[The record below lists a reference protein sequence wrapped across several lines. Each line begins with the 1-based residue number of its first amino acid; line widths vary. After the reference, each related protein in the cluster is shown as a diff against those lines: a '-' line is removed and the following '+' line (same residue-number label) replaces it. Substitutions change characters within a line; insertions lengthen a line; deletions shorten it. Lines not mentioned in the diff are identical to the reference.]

1 MLRSISVVIF
11 ALVVCSCSSPRPSEV
26 KAAAGPPAV
35 AVAKVTRETLARELV
50 LAAEF
55 RPYQEV
61 DLHSKVAGY
70 LKQITVDVG
79 DRVRAG
85 QVIAVLEIPEMA
97 DEEAQAKAAKQHA
110 EAEVERV
117 KSDLERTK
125 SAHEAAHLSYQRLA
139 DVMKSRPNLIAR
151 QEIDDAFAKD
161 RVAEAQVATARAAIA
176 SAQQQISVSEAALA
190 RVRTLHAYTRIT
202 VPFAGVISK
211 RFADPGAMIQAG
223 TASSTQTMPLVR
235 VSEIDRL
242 RLVLAVPE
250 SAVPHI
256 HVGAPIAIR
265 VGALQRSFTGRVSRF
280 SSREQTSTRTME
292 TEVDIVNTKGDLVPG
307 MYADA
312 MVTLE
317 RKENALC
324 VPVTALN
331 IAEGK
336 ASVLLVGVDGKLEAR
351 NVTLGM
357 ETADRR
363 EILSGLAE
371 GDLIVAGKRGTLR
384 AGDTVRPHESK
395 GGQN

>member
-1 MLRSISVVIF
+1 VLRSISVVIF

-61 DLHSKVAGY
+61 DLHSKVAGF
-70 LKQITVDVG
+70 LKQISVDVG

-161 RVAEAQVATARAAIA
+161 RVAEAQVSTARAAIA

-250 SAVPHI
+250 SAVPRI

-265 VGALQRSFTGRVSRF
+265 VAALQRNFTGRVSRF

-292 TEVDIVNTKGDLVPG
+292 TEVDVMNTKGDLVPG

-324 VPVTALN
+324 VPVSALS
-331 IAEGK
+331 ISEGK
-336 ASVLLVGVDGKLEAR
+336 ASVLLVGPDGKLESR

-384 AGDTVRPHESK
+384 AGDTVRPRESK
-395 GGQN
+395 EGQN

>member
-1 MLRSISVVIF
+1 I
-11 ALVVCSCSSPRPSEV
+11 
-26 KAAAGPPAV
+26 
-35 AVAKVTRETLARELV
+35 

-70 LKQITVDVG
+70 LKQISVDVG

-97 DEEAQAKAAKQHA
+97 DEEAQATAAKKHA

-161 RVAEAQVATARAAIA
+161 RVAEAQVTTARAAIA

-223 TASSTQTMPLVR
+223 TAS
-235 VSEIDRL
+235 
-242 RLVLAVPE
+242 
-250 SAVPHI
+250 
-256 HVGAPIAIR
+256 
-265 VGALQRSFTGRVSRF
+265 
-280 SSREQTSTRTME
+280 
-292 TEVDIVNTKGDLVPG
+292 
-307 MYADA
+307 
-312 MVTLE
+312 
-317 RKENALC
+317 
-324 VPVTALN
+324 
-331 IAEGK
+331 
-336 ASVLLVGVDGKLEAR
+336 
-351 NVTLGM
+351 
-357 ETADRR
+357 
-363 EILSGLAE
+363 
-371 GDLIVAGKRGTLR
+371 
-384 AGDTVRPHESK
+384 
-395 GGQN
+395 

>member
-1 MLRSISVVIF
+1 
-11 ALVVCSCSSPRPSEV
+11 V

-35 AVAKVTRETLARELV
+35 PVAKVTRETLARELV

-70 LKQITVDVG
+70 LKQISVDVG

-139 DVMKSRPNLIAR
+139 DVMKARPNLIAR

-190 RVRTLHAYTRIT
+190 RVRTLSAYTRIT

-223 TASSTQTMPLVR
+223 TASNTQAMPLVR
-235 VSEIDRL
+235 LSEIDRL
-242 RLVLAVPE
+242 RLVLSVPE
-250 SAVPHI
+250 SAVPGI
-256 HVGAPIAIR
+256 RVGAPIEVR
-265 VGALQRSFTGRVSRF
+265 VGALHRNFTGHVSRF

-292 TEVDIVNTKGDLVPG
+292 TEVDVTNTKGDLVPG

-317 RKENALC
+317 RKENVLC
-324 VPVTALN
+324 VPVSALS
-331 IAEGK
+331 ISDGK
-336 ASVLLVGVDGKLEAR
+336 ASVLIVDVDGKLAAR
-351 NVTLGM
+351 EVTLGM

-363 EILSGLAE
+363 EVLSGLAE

-384 AGDTVRPHESK
+384 PGDTVRPRESK
-395 GGQN
+395 EGQN

>member
-1 MLRSISVVIF
+1 
-11 ALVVCSCSSPRPSEV
+11 
-26 KAAAGPPAV
+26 
-35 AVAKVTRETLARELV
+35 
-50 LAAEF
+50 
-55 RPYQEV
+55 
-61 DLHSKVAGY
+61 
-70 LKQITVDVG
+70 
-79 DRVRAG
+79 
-85 QVIAVLEIPEMA
+85 MA

-190 RVRTLHAYTRIT
+190 RVRTLHTYTRIT

-223 TASSTQTMPLVR
+223 TASSTQTTPLVR

-250 SAVPHI
+250 SAVPRI

-292 TEVDIVNTKGDLVPG
+292 TEVDVVNTKGDLVPG

-324 VPVTALN
+324 VPVAALN

-336 ASVLLVGVDGKLEAR
+336 
-351 NVTLGM
+351 
-357 ETADRR
+357 
-363 EILSGLAE
+363 
-371 GDLIVAGKRGTLR
+371 
-384 AGDTVRPHESK
+384 RPCW
-395 GGQN
+395 